1 MKVEVAL
8 KDLILADFG
17 KRNSVNVASLTASEI
32 RDIILGMEIAAPS
45 VQRQQMAEIEKNTE
59 AAAQVTALQTKTTNI
74 HGDEIV
80 VTTTTQYEQ
89 QTFAS
94 KSDWRVRAISA
105 TNLPLRVNHIFV
117 GNDDVKDDA
126 GSYTYVIPKNV
137 LRSFIVNADLRTQ
150 VVAYLYGTSP
160 PDNKQVKEIKA
171 VAWIPQRGTNNGVD
185 LPVTLP
191 KHDFLLKDL
200 EPLGWIKTQ
209 SQELN
214 HLSPQDVTTQAKIMA
229 AHPEWGPQSICVT
242 CSFTPGSVSLN
253 AWDLTVAGFEW
264 GRKNE
269 DVTGQNPGFNP
280 SMANRVQLLLSDR
293 ILGMTLVPEGGVWN
307 YGVGLTQA
315 WSEKIPYTM
324 TLDKPEAF
332 WAPCHRPVSS
342 IYIVHLIRPY

>member
-126 GSYTYVIPKNV
+126 GSYTYVIPKTSCEASLSTPISVHRLLPTFMV
-137 LRSFIVNADLRTQ
+137 LHPLTTSRLRRSRPSLGSR
-150 VVAYLYGTSP
+150 
-160 PDNKQVKEIKA
+160 
-171 VAWIPQRGTNNGVD
+171 RGV
-185 LPVTLP
+185 P
-191 KHDFLLKDL
+191 
-200 EPLGWIKTQ
+200 
-209 SQELN
+209 
-214 HLSPQDVTTQAKIMA
+214 TT
-229 AHPEWGPQSICVT
+229 V
-242 CSFTPGSVSLN
+242 
-253 AWDLTVAGFEW
+253 
-264 GRKNE
+264 
-269 DVTGQNPGFNP
+269 
-280 SMANRVQLLLSDR
+280 
-293 ILGMTLVPEGGVWN
+293 
-307 YGVGLTQA
+307 
-315 WSEKIPYTM
+315 
-324 TLDKPEAF
+324 
-332 WAPCHRPVSS
+332 
-342 IYIVHLIRPY
+342 